1 MTVTETSADLL
12 RFPSSPIEQQM
23 DSTSV
28 TEAGLLAAATNFP
41 DLNPA
46 LMRTPVN
53 RGNANASTAAAQRQP
68 ANNKSRGGMSFI
80 TPPPPPPRKTPA
92 KRVKSP
98 VRIKSPI
105 RVKSPPVYAVGKKS
119 SSLSSSSSMPQG
131 QTEGSS
137 SHPNPNRTDPFVHAS
152 LLSMHSST
160 EEPNLLVS
168 ASGGRSTST
177 SPQSEAEGAGAGD
190 RKVTLANGNAAT
202 AAPPAPPMGGPPPPP
217 PLPPVTPGQAAVTP
231 KLKKPNGDE
240 SQGGA
245 GGKSGLRPPRNYL
258 GIKEEGGRKKNAAK
272 LAVVAVKKKTD
283 SNSHLLQELSLR
295 LTSRRRR
302 ISNHQFSIEME
313 NGENSPSSANS
324 TDQSRLSV
332 SRIKPPAVLVKNEF
346 RNSML
351 DSSSTAPTSRIP
363 RLSNRS

>member
-168 ASGGRSTST
+168 ASGRSTST
-177 SPQSEAEGAGAGD
+177 SPQSERDGASAGD
-190 RKVTLANGNAAT
+190 GGVTLANGNAAT

-217 PLPPVTPGQAAVTP
+217 PLPPVTPGQAAMTVTP
-231 KLKKPNGDE
+231 KPKGDE